1 MVCMFS
7 HWMEALPGKQDTAFH
22 SVKSLEKIIPI
33 WGIPLKL
40 HSDQGPDL
48 TGQVLQKVWNSS
60 GQFYNT
66 FTVLTTLS
74 PLNTVMALIRLS

>member
-7 HWMEALPGKQDTAFH
+7 HWMEALPGKQDTAFTVGKVL
-22 SVKSLEKIIPI
+22 SEKIIPI

-48 TGQVLQKVWNSS
+48 TGQVLQKVWILWP
-60 GQFYNT
+60 
-66 FTVLTTLS
+66 VL
-74 PLNTVMALIRLS
+74 